1 MADTIT
7 GNVSR
12 TSYFDR
18 SPDTIDTEKNKIVAS
33 TTGKLKDPKAESPED
48 SFIQA
53 LDAARETEGQTITGK
68 GPASE
73 DSFINAIDSG
83 AIDLVVKT

>member
-18 SPDTIDTEKNKIVAS
+18 SPDTIDTEKNKIVAPA
-33 TTGKLKDPKAESPED
+33 TGKLKDPKAEKQKD
-48 SFIQA
+48 K
-53 LDAARETEGQTITGK
+53 L
-68 GPASE
+68 
-73 DSFINAIDSG
+73 
-83 AIDLVVKT
+83 